1 MVKVWTEIE
10 KRNLDRMVKNGMKCQ
25 TAVDIKD
32 HVLVMEFMGIY
43 YLLHEQVLLSVQHV
57 LLEEGR
63 LASTSSQGC
72 CTVIRSYKKDV
83 VRLDE
88 SGDHVQS
95 GRGSRNNWGRS
106 ELVLPMN
113 HEPHFR
119 SISVLC
125 Y

>member
-57 LLEEGR
+57 LLESVVNHSTFVLEGR

-106 ELVLPMN
+106 ELV
-113 HEPHFR
+113 
-119 SISVLC
+119 SSSTSA
-125 Y
+125 